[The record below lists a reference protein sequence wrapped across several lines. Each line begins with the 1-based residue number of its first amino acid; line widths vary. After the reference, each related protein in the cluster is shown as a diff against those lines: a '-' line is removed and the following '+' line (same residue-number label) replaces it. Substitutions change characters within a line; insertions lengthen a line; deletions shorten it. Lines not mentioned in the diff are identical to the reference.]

1 MSGPSNVMPV
11 RMCVV
16 VPLDNG
22 NWQAYCIA
30 CKWEPNDQR
39 SKAAAE
45 RQARRHTCRKKGD
58 K

>member
-1 MSGPSNVMPV
+1 MSNVMPV

-45 RQARRHTCRKKGD
+45 RQARRHTCRKKGQ
-58 K
+58 